1 MSLTSRIQDQK
12 DHITQAKKDLCSK
25 VGIPSE
31 PLPSFSEIIG
41 SVPSPTLSEGII
53 RWDIPETYQ
62 EGSVTYYFQSFQ
74 RPWIKICGPNQLITE
89 INYTSSRNY
98 FTLEAIYNLIT
109 GKTKTRISQPSPSI
123 GGVADPKPFRSYH
136 NKYYMEIYD
145 PNSSEVQLHVL
156 DHTKEVPEV
165 VHRTTYSKNRAFL
178 GYADGVL
185 DAEGNFWFWDCKL
198 VSGNM
203 DLYYWSGKLNENGVP
218 TFTNN
223 GTRWEKVSIATSTGA
238 WDPHLYVDFDENK
251 DFLYV
256 LSDRFNYK
264 WDHKTS
270 QLISDGF
277 STDWVGQSVNKYWV
291 GILRKT
297 DETNNKDYH
306 YCFFQDPTSYKVYL
320 LAWDENSQ
328 KYKNFGPL
336 YSNYVA
342 TSSDIIQFGF
352 FNYNGNIYIM
362 YQVKGKDDTTDYRAT
377 FILNNIGQI
386 DKIFPKE
393 KYGIT
398 Q

>member
-12 DHITQAKKDLCSK
+12 DHITQVKKDLCSK
-25 VGIPSE
+25 VGISSE

-41 SVPSPTLSEGII
+41 SVPSPTLSDII

-62 EGSVTYYFQSFQ
+62 EGIVTYHFQSFQ

-89 INYTSSRNY
+89 INYSSSRNY

-136 NKYYMEIYD
+136 SKYYMEIYD
-145 PNSSEVQLHVL
+145 PDSFEVQLHVL

-165 VHRTTYSKNRAFL
+165 VHRATYSKNRAFL

-203 DLYYWSGKLNENGVP
+203 DLYYWSGKLNESGVP

-251 DFLYV
+251 EFLYV

-264 WDHKTS
+264 WDYKTN
-270 QLISDGF
+270 QLILDDF
-277 STDWVGQSVNKYWV
+277 STDWVGEWVNKYWV

-306 YCFFQDPTSYKVYL
+306 YMFFQDPTSYKVYL
-320 LAWDENSQ
+320 LVWDENSQ
-328 KYKNFGPL
+328 RYRCYGPL
-336 YSNYVA
+336 YINYVA
-342 TSSDIIQFGF
+342 SSSDVIQFGF

-362 YQVKGKDDTTDYRAT
+362 YQVKAETNTADYRST

-393 KYGIT
+393 KYAEWA

>member
-1 MSLTSRIQDQK
+1 MSLTTRIQDQK
-12 DHITQAKKDLCSK
+12 DHITQVKKDLCSK
-25 VGIPSE
+25 VGVPSE
-31 PLPSFSEIIG
+31 PLPSFSEIMG
-41 SVPSPTLSEGII
+41 SVPSPSLSDII
-53 RWDIPETYQ
+53 KFDIPETYQ
-62 EGSVTYYFQSFQ
+62 DGISYNFQAFN
-74 RPWIKICGPNQLITE
+74 RPWVKICGPNQLITE

-98 FTLEAIYNLIT
+98 FTLEAIHNLIT
-109 GKTKTRISQPSPSI
+109 GKTKTRVSQPSPSV

-136 NKYYMEIYD
+136 SKYYMEIYD
-145 PNSSEVQLHVL
+145 PDSFEVQLHVL

-223 GTRWEKVSIATSTGA
+223 GTRWEKVSIVTSTGA

-251 DFLYV
+251 EFLYV

-264 WDHKTS
+264 WDYKTS

-297 DETNNKDYH
+297 DETNNKDYRIIITV
-306 YCFFQDPTSYKVYL
+306 FFKIQLAIKYTYWHGMIVAKGIEILVPCIQIML
-320 LAWDENSQ
+320 LAVVIIFSLGFSITMVIFISCIKLKERMVQ
-328 KYKNFGPL
+328 QIIGLPL
-336 YSNYVA
+336 Y
-342 TSSDIIQFGF
+342 
-352 FNYNGNIYIM
+352 
-362 YQVKGKDDTTDYRAT
+362 
-377 FILNNIGQI
+377 
-386 DKIFPKE
+386 
-393 KYGIT
+393 
-398 Q
+398 

>member
-1 MSLTSRIQDQK
+1 
-12 DHITQAKKDLCSK
+12 
-25 VGIPSE
+25 
-31 PLPSFSEIIG
+31 
-41 SVPSPTLSEGII
+41 
-53 RWDIPETYQ
+53 
-62 EGSVTYYFQSFQ
+62 
-74 RPWIKICGPNQLITE
+74 
-89 INYTSSRNY
+89 
-98 FTLEAIYNLIT
+98 
-109 GKTKTRISQPSPSI
+109 
-123 GGVADPKPFRSYH
+123 
-136 NKYYMEIYD
+136 MEIYD
-145 PNSSEVQLHVL
+145 PDSFEVQLHVL

-251 DFLYV
+251 EFLYV

-264 WDHKTS
+264 WDYKTN

-277 STDWVGQSVNKYWV
+277 STDWVGKSVNKYWV

-306 YCFFQDPTSYKVYL
+306 YMFFQDPTSYKIYL
-320 LAWDENSQ
+320 LVWDENSQ
-328 KYKNFGPL
+328 RYRCYGPL
-336 YSNYVA
+336 YINYVA
-342 TSSDIIQFGF
+342 SSSDIIQFGF

-362 YQVKGKDDTTDYRAT
+362 YQVKAETYTADYRST

-386 DKIFPKE
+386 DKVFPKE
-393 KYGIT
+393 KYAVI
-398 Q
+398 

>member
-12 DHITQAKKDLCSK
+12 DHITQVKKDLCSK
-25 VGIPSE
+25 VGISSE

-41 SVPSPTLSEGII
+41 SVPSPTLSDII
-53 RWDIPETYQ
+53 KWDIPETYQ
-62 EGSVTYYFQSFQ
+62 EDNVTYNFQSFQ

-89 INYTSSRNY
+89 IDYSSNMNY

-109 GKTKTRISQPSPSI
+109 GKTKTRISQPPHNT
-123 GGVADPKPFRSYH
+123 GRVTGPKPFRSYH
-136 NKYYMEIYD
+136 SKYYMEIYD
-145 PNSSEVQLHVL
+145 PDSFEIQLHVL

-165 VHRTTYSKNRAFL
+165 VHRTTYSKDRTFL

-198 VSGNM
+198 VRGNM
-203 DLYYWSGKLNENGVP
+203 DFYYWSGKLNESGVP

-223 GTRWEKVSIATSTGA
+223 CTRWEKVSIVTSTGA
-238 WDPHLYVDFDENK
+238 WDPHPYVDFDENK
-251 DFLYV
+251 EFLYV

-264 WDHKTS
+264 WDYKTN
-270 QLISDGF
+270 QLILDDF
-277 STDWVGQSVNKYWV
+277 STDWVGEGVNKYWV

-306 YCFFQDPTSYKVYL
+306 YMFFQDPTSYKVYL
-320 LAWDENSQ
+320 LVWDENHQ
-328 KYKNFGPL
+328 KYRCHGPL
-336 YSNYVA
+336 YINYVA
-342 TSSDIIQFGF
+342 SSPDVIQFGF

-362 YQVKGKDDTTDYRAT
+362 YQVKAKTNTADYWST

-393 KYGIT
+393 KYAE
-398 Q
+398 

>member
-1 MSLTSRIQDQK
+1 MSLTTRIQDQK
-12 DHITQAKKDLCSK
+12 DHITQVKKDLCSK

-31 PLPSFSEIIG
+31 PLPSFSEIMG
-41 SVPSPTLSEGII
+41 SVPSPS
-53 RWDIPETYQ
+53 
-62 EGSVTYYFQSFQ
+62 
-74 RPWIKICGPNQLITE
+74 
-89 INYTSSRNY
+89 
-98 FTLEAIYNLIT
+98 
-109 GKTKTRISQPSPSI
+109 
-123 GGVADPKPFRSYH
+123 
-136 NKYYMEIYD
+136 
-145 PNSSEVQLHVL
+145 
-156 DHTKEVPEV
+156 
-165 VHRTTYSKNRAFL
+165 
-178 GYADGVL
+178 
-185 DAEGNFWFWDCKL
+185 
-198 VSGNM
+198 
-203 DLYYWSGKLNENGVP
+203 
-218 TFTNN
+218 
-223 GTRWEKVSIATSTGA
+223 
-238 WDPHLYVDFDENK
+238 
-251 DFLYV
+251 

-362 YQVKGKDDTTDYRAT
+362 YQVKGKGDTTDYRAT

>member
-1 MSLTSRIQDQK
+1 MSLTTRIQDQK
-12 DHITQAKKDLCSK
+12 DHITQVKKDLCSK

-41 SVPSPTLSEGII
+41 SVPSPSLSNII

-62 EGSVTYYFQSFQ
+62 EGSVTYHFQSFQ
-74 RPWIKICGPNQLITE
+74 RPWIKICGPNQLIAE
-89 INYTSSRNY
+89 INYTLSGNY

-109 GKTKTRISQPSPSI
+109 GKTKTRISQPSHSI

-136 NKYYMEIYD
+136 SKYYMEIYD
-145 PNSSEVQLHVL
+145 PDSFGVQLHVL

-203 DLYYWSGKLNENGVP
+203 DLYYWSGKLNESGVP

-251 DFLYV
+251 EFLYV

-264 WDHKTS
+264 WDYKTN

-277 STDWVGQSVNKYWV
+277 STDWVGQSVNKKYWV

-306 YCFFQDPTSYKVYL
+306 YMFFQDPTSYKVYL
-320 LAWDENSQ
+320 LVWDENSQ
-328 KYKNFGPL
+328 RYRCYGPL
-336 YSNYVA
+336 YINYIA
-342 TSSDIIQFGF
+342 SSSDIIQFGF

-362 YQVKGKDDTTDYRAT
+362 YQVKAETGTADYGST
-377 FILNNIGQI
+377 FISNNIGQI

-393 KYGIT
+393 KYAVI
-398 Q
+398 

>member
-12 DHITQAKKDLCSK
+12 DHITQVKKDLCSK
-25 VGIPSE
+25 VGISSE

-41 SVPSPTLSEGII
+41 SVPSPTLSDII
-53 RWDIPETYQ
+53 KWDIPETYQ
-62 EGSVTYYFQSFQ
+62 EGIVTYNFQSFQ

-89 INYTSSRNY
+89 INYSSSRNY

-123 GGVADPKPFRSYH
+123 GGVAGPKPFRSYH
-136 NKYYMEIYD
+136 SKYYMEIYD
-145 PNSSEVQLHVL
+145 PDSWMLQLHVL

-203 DLYYWSGKLNENGVP
+203 DLYYWSGKLNESGVP

-251 DFLYV
+251 EFLYV
-256 LSDRFNYK
+256 LSDQFNYK
-264 WDHKTS
+264 WDYKTN
-270 QLISDGF
+270 QLILDGF
-277 STDWVGQSVNKYWV
+277 STDWVGKSVNKYWV

-306 YCFFQDPTSYKVYL
+306 YMFFQDPTSYKVYL
-320 LAWDENSQ
+320 LVWDENSQ
-328 KYKNFGPL
+328 RYRCYGPL
-336 YSNYVA
+336 YINYVA
-342 TSSDIIQFGF
+342 SSSDIIQFGF

-362 YQVKGKDDTTDYRAT
+362 YQVKAETNTADYRST

-393 KYGIT
+393 KYAEYA

>member
-12 DHITQAKKDLCSK
+12 DHITQVKKDLCSK
-25 VGIPSE
+25 VGISSE

-41 SVPSPTLSEGII
+41 SVPSPTLSGII
-53 RWDIPETYQ
+53 KWDIPETYQ
-62 EGSVTYYFQSFQ
+62 EGIVTYNFQSFQ

-89 INYTSSRNY
+89 INYSSGRNY

-109 GKTKTRISQPSPSI
+109 GKTKTRISQPSLSI

-136 NKYYMEIYD
+136 SKYYMEIYD
-145 PNSSEVQLHVL
+145 PDSFEVQLHVL

-203 DLYYWSGKLNENGVP
+203 DLYYWSGKLNESGVP

-251 DFLYV
+251 EFLYV

-264 WDHKTS
+264 WDYKTN
-270 QLISDGF
+270 QLILDDF
-277 STDWVGQSVNKYWV
+277 STDWVGESVNKYWV

-306 YCFFQDPTSYKVYL
+306 YMFFQDPTSYKVYL
-320 LAWDENSQ
+320 LVWDENSQ
-328 KYKNFGPL
+328 RYRCYGPL
-336 YSNYVA
+336 YINYVA
-342 TSSDIIQFGF
+342 SSSDFSIIMVIFTLCIKLKQRL
-352 FNYNGNIYIM
+352 IQQI
-362 YQVKGKDDTTDYRAT
+362 
-377 FILNNIGQI
+377 IGL
-386 DKIFPKE
+386 
-393 KYGIT
+393 
-398 Q
+398 

>member
-12 DHITQAKKDLCSK
+12 DHITQVKKDLCSK
-25 VGIPSE
+25 VGISSE

-41 SVPSPTLSEGII
+41 SVPSPTLSDMI

-62 EGSVTYYFQSFQ
+62 EGTVTYNFQSFQ

-89 INYTSSRNY
+89 INYSSSYKY

-123 GGVADPKPFRSYH
+123 EGVAGPKPFRSYH
-136 NKYYMEIYD
+136 SKYYMEIYD
-145 PNSSEVQLHVL
+145 PDSFEVQLHVL

-165 VHRTTYSKNRAFL
+165 VHRTTYSENRAFL

-203 DLYYWSGKLNENGVP
+203 DFYYWSGKLNESGVP

-223 GTRWEKVSIATSTGA
+223 GTRWEKVSIATS

-251 DFLYV
+251 EFLYV

-264 WDHKTS
+264 WDYKTN
-270 QLISDGF
+270 QLILDDF
-277 STDWVGQSVNKYWV
+277 STDWVGESVNKYWV

-306 YCFFQDPTSYKVYL
+306 YMFFQDPPTSYKVYL
-320 LAWDENSQ
+320 LVWDENSQ
-328 KYKNFGPL
+328 RYRCYGPL
-336 YSNYVA
+336 YINYVA
-342 TSSDIIQFGF
+342 SSSDIIQFGF

-362 YQVKGKDDTTDYRAT
+362 YQVKAETNTADYGSST

-393 KYGIT
+393 KYAEYA

>member
-1 MSLTSRIQDQK
+1 M
-12 DHITQAKKDLCSK
+12 
-25 VGIPSE
+25 
-31 PLPSFSEIIG
+31 
-41 SVPSPTLSEGII
+41 
-53 RWDIPETYQ
+53 
-62 EGSVTYYFQSFQ
+62 
-74 RPWIKICGPNQLITE
+74 
-89 INYTSSRNY
+89 
-98 FTLEAIYNLIT
+98 
-109 GKTKTRISQPSPSI
+109 
-123 GGVADPKPFRSYH
+123 
-136 NKYYMEIYD
+136 
-145 PNSSEVQLHVL
+145 

-256 LSDRFNYK
+256 LSDKFNYK

-291 GILRKT
+291 GILRKQMKPIT
-297 DETNNKDYH
+297 RIIITV
-306 YCFFQDPTSYKVYL
+306 FSR
-320 LAWDENSQ
+320 
-328 KYKNFGPL
+328 
-336 YSNYVA
+336 SN
-342 TSSDIIQFGF
+342 
-352 FNYNGNIYIM
+352 
-362 YQVKGKDDTTDYRAT
+362 
-377 FILNNIGQI
+377 
-386 DKIFPKE
+386 
-393 KYGIT
+393 
-398 Q
+398 

>member
-109 GKTKTRISQPSPSI
+109 RKTKTRISQPSPSI

-145 PNSSEVQLHVL
+145 PDSFEVQLHVL

-277 STDWVGQSVNKYWV
+277 STD
-291 GILRKT
+291 
-297 DETNNKDYH
+297 
-306 YCFFQDPTSYKVYL
+306 
-320 LAWDENSQ
+320 
-328 KYKNFGPL
+328 
-336 YSNYVA
+336 
-342 TSSDIIQFGF
+342 
-352 FNYNGNIYIM
+352 
-362 YQVKGKDDTTDYRAT
+362 
-377 FILNNIGQI
+377 
-386 DKIFPKE
+386 
-393 KYGIT
+393 
-398 Q
+398 

>member
-1 MSLTSRIQDQK
+1 MSLTTRIQDQK
-12 DHITQAKKDLCSK
+12 DHITQVKKDLCSK

-41 SVPSPTLSEGII
+41 SVPSPTLSDII

-62 EGSVTYYFQSFQ
+62 EGSVTYNFQSFK
-74 RPWIKICGPNQLITE
+74 RPWIKICGPNQLIAE
-89 INYTSSRNY
+89 INYTSDINY

-136 NKYYMEIYD
+136 SKYYMEIYD
-145 PNSSEVQLHVL
+145 PDSFEVQLHVL

-203 DLYYWSGKLNENGVP
+203 DLYYWSGKLNESGVP

-223 GTRWEKVSIATSTGA
+223 GTRWEKVSIVTSTGA
-238 WDPHLYVDFDENK
+238 WDPHLCVDFDENK
-251 DFLYV
+251 EFLYV
-256 LSDRFNYK
+256 LSDLFNYK
-264 WDHKTS
+264 WDYKTN

-277 STDWVGQSVNKYWV
+277 STDWIGKLVNRYWV

-297 DETNNKDYH
+297 DETNNKDY
-306 YCFFQDPTSYKVYL
+306 YYLFFQDPTSYKVYL
-320 LAWDENSQ
+320 LVWDENSQ
-328 KYKNFGPL
+328 KYRCYGPL
-336 YSNYVA
+336 YINYVA
-342 TSSDIIQFGF
+342 SRSDIIQFGF

-362 YQVKGKDDTTDYRAT
+362 YQVKAETNTADYRST

-393 KYGIT
+393 KYANGV

>member
-1 MSLTSRIQDQK
+1 MSLTTRIQDQK
-12 DHITQAKKDLCSK
+12 DHITQVKKDLCSK

-41 SVPSPTLSEGII
+41 SVPSPTLSALSNII

-62 EGSVTYYFQSFQ
+62 EGSVTYNFQSFQ
-74 RPWIKICGPNQLITE
+74 RPWIKICGPNQLIAE
-89 INYTSSRNY
+89 MNYTSSSDY
-98 FTLEAIYNLIT
+98 LTLEAIYNLIT
-109 GKTKTRISQPSPSI
+109 GKTKTRISQPPLNI

-136 NKYYMEIYD
+136 SKYYMEIYAPD
-145 PNSSEVQLHVL
+145 SLEVQLHVL
-156 DHTKEVPEV
+156 DHTKEVPKV

-203 DLYYWSGKLNENGVP
+203 DLYYWSGKLNESGVP

-223 GTRWEKVSIATSTGA
+223 GTRWEKVSIVTSTGA

-264 WDHKTS
+264 WDYKTN

-277 STDWVGQSVNKYWV
+277 STAWVGKSNWI

-306 YCFFQDPTSYKVYL
+306 YMFFQKSTSYEVCL
-320 LAWDENSQ
+320 LVWDENSQ
-328 KYKNFGPL
+328 MYRCYRPL
-336 YSNYVA
+336 YINYVA
-342 TSSDIIQFGF
+342 SGSSTIQFGF

-362 YQVKGKDDTTDYRAT
+362 YQVKAETDTADYKST

-386 DKIFPKE
+386 DKVFPKE
-393 KYGIT
+393 KYAVI
-398 Q
+398 

>member
-41 SVPSPTLSEGII
+41 SVPSPSLSDII
-53 RWDIPETYQ
+53 KFDIPETYQ

-109 GKTKTRISQPSPSI
+109 RKTKTRISQPSPSI

-136 NKYYMEIYD
+136 SKYYMEIYD
-145 PNSSEVQLHVL
+145 PDSFEVQLHVL

-218 TFTNN
+218 TLLNN

-264 WDHKTS
+264 WGHKTS

-306 YCFFQDPTSYKVYL
+306 YCFFQTPTSYQVYL

-328 KYKNFGPL
+328 RYKNFGFL

-362 YQVKGKDDTTDYRAT
+362 YQVKGKSDTADYRAT

>member
-1 MSLTSRIQDQK
+1 MSLTTRIQDQK
-12 DHITQAKKDLCSK
+12 DHITQVKKDLCSK

-31 PLPSFSEIIG
+31 PLPSFSEIMG
-41 SVPSPTLSEGII
+41 SVPSPSLSDII
-53 RWDIPETYQ
+53 KFDIPETYQ
-62 EGSVTYYFQSFQ
+62 DGISYNFQAFN
-74 RPWIKICGPNQLITE
+74 RPWVKICGPNQLITE

-98 FTLEAIYNLIT
+98 FTLEAIHNLIT
-109 GKTKTRISQPSPSI
+109 GKTKTRVSQPSPSV

-136 NKYYMEIYD
+136 SKYYMEIYD
-145 PNSSEVQLHVL
+145 PDSFEVQLHVL

-251 DFLYV
+251 NFLYV

-306 YCFFQDPTSYKVYL
+306 YCFF
-320 LAWDENSQ
+320 
-328 KYKNFGPL
+328 
-336 YSNYVA
+336 
-342 TSSDIIQFGF
+342 
-352 FNYNGNIYIM
+352 
-362 YQVKGKDDTTDYRAT
+362 
-377 FILNNIGQI
+377 
-386 DKIFPKE
+386 KI
-393 KYGIT
+393 
-398 Q
+398 